1 MTMIVDGQVQLAID
15 LGRRLLERG
24 WRVATAESC
33 TGGLAAGAITAI
45 PGSSD
50 WFERGFVTYSDDA
63 KHEMLGVP
71 RELIAACGAV
81 SEPVAQAMAEGAL
94 ARSHAQCTLSITGIA
109 GPGGGSSAKPVGM
122 VCFGWAAD
130 GLPERVATV
139 NFDGDRAAVRARS
152 VTEALRGLLDM
163 LAAAPASTPRTTPAG
178 QDASKRSK

>member
-122 VCFGWAAD
+122 VCFGWAVA
-130 GLPERVATV
+130 GKAACAATRHLP
-139 NFDGDRAAVRARS
+139 GDRAGVRSAS
-152 VTEALRGLLDM
+152 VTTALGGLIALID
-163 LAAAPASTPRTTPAG
+163 APESGEVP
-178 QDASKRSK
+178 